1 MRNFVLAGVAVLV
14 LSACSD
20 KGADTD
26 GDGKVTAVEAAKEM
40 GSGGAMAMKP
50 GEWEVKVSFDT
61 IDAPGLP
68 ANVAATMKDKMGKGV
83 AVKTCL
89 TKEQAEKPGADFFGG
104 ADENNCT
111 FSEMNRS
118 GNTMKVAMTC
128 KQDGVTISNNMQGSF
143 AEESYSMTMDQ
154 KTEGMPMGAMAMK
167 GKIEGKRIGDC
178 PA

>member
-1 MRNFVLAGVAVLV
+1 MRKFILASVALLA
-14 LSACSD
+14 LSACNN

-26 GDGKVTAVEAAKEM
+26 GDGKVTAAEAAKEM

-50 GEWEVKVSFDT
+50 GEWEVKVSYDT

-68 ANVAATMKDKMGKGV
+68 ANMATMMKDKMGKGV
-83 AVKTCL
+83 SVKTCL

-104 ADENNCT
+104 ADESNCS
-111 FSEMNRS
+111 FSEMDRS

-128 KQDGVTISNNMQGSF
+128 KQGAVTISNKMQGSF